1 MPVLSQG
8 IPNAHTITDIAAV
21 DIAVVGTTFNVF
33 GYDKICAKNRT
44 HRLPNAE
51 RMRYLLRHRYEL
63 AASFHN
69 MCKKSCIQANA
80 RDSSQ
85 SVPLV
90 KTV

>member
-44 HRLPNAE
+44 HHLLNTDLE
-51 RMRYLLRHRYEL
+51 RYLLRHRRGL

-69 MCKKSCIQANA
+69 MCKKGCIQANA
-80 RDSSQ
+80 RD
-85 SVPLV
+85 
-90 KTV
+90 